1 MKAFAGFAVALFLA
15 LTPTPAAHA
24 LESSQAEI
32 SLGLVPFS
40 SDEGLARLA
49 RSDAKV
55 NFPVLANQFEAEYNQ
70 AFCGPAS
77 TAMVLNAVRDG
88 AADLPRDKSRIRPD
102 DLKYLPPGAEVAT
115 ARYTQDNVIEK
126 ASKTRAQVLGEPVT
140 INGKTTH
147 DFGFQTRQLDEMLRA
162 NGLSTRL
169 VIVDDAKPEAEVRA
183 DLVQSLRQ
191 RGHYVIISFQR
202 KALSEPGGGH
212 ISPLGAYDAASDSFL
227 MLDVNPA
234 RVDWMW
240 VPAAALIKA
249 MRTFDTVENRGYVLV
264 EPQ

>member
-88 AADLPRDKSRIRPD
+88 AADLPRDKSRIRPE

>member
-15 LTPTPAAHA
+15 LTPLPAAHA

-147 DFGFQTRQLDEMLRA
+147 DFGFQARQLDEMLRA

-191 RGHYVIISFQR
+191 RGHYVIVSFQR